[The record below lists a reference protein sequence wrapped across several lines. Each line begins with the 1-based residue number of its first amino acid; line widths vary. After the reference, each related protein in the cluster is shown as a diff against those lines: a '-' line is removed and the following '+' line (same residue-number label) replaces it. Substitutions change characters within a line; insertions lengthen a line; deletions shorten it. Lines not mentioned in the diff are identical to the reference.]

1 MAFAF
6 TPDYAF
12 DGSNTNSTFENIAT
26 GDEPRSTYGIKK
38 VSISDAFLTLYF
50 DSTSEFNTW
59 RGSDHTITF
68 DKTGSGSAED
78 WEVTNVDLTQDEEYS
93 INTTYNYIHYNLSD
107 LVGSQTNANDLA
119 DHVASNGT
127 GSSVLDIEIDG

>member
-12 DGSNTNSTFENIAT
+12 DGSNTNSSYENIAT
-26 GDEPRSTYGIKK
+26 GDEPRETYGIYK
-38 VSISDAFLTLYF
+38 VSISNAFLTLYF

-59 RGSDHTITF
+59 RASDHTLTF
-68 DKTGSGSAED
+68 DKTGSGSAEN
-78 WEVTNVDLTQDEEYS
+78 WEVTNVDLTTNEEYS
-93 INTTYNYIHYNLSD
+93 TNTTYNYIHYTLSD
-107 LVGSQTNANDLA
+107 LVGSQSNADDLA

-127 GSSVLDIEIDG
+127 GSSVLDIEFDN

>member
-1 MAFAF
+1 MSFAY

-12 DGSNTNSTFENIAT
+12 DGSNTNSSYENIAT
-26 GDEPRSTYGIKK
+26 GDEPRATYGIYK

-59 RGSDHTITF
+59 RASDHTVTF
-68 DKTGSGSAED
+68 DKTGSGSAEN
-78 WEVTNVDLTQDEEYS
+78 WEVTDADLTTSEEYS
-93 INTTYNYIHYNLSD
+93 VNTTYNYIHYNLSD
-107 LVGSQTNANDLA
+107 LVGSQSNADDLA

-127 GSSVLDIEIDG
+127 GSSVLDIEFDS